1 MLKRLIDYPA
11 SHHALAWVLLLL
23 IMVMTVGP
31 ITLRPATWIGPNV
44 ERFSAFLLLG
54 ITFSLTYP
62 KRLIFVAI
70 IIIVSCG
77 LFEYAQHFMQNRH
90 ADFANFLVKIAGAAM
105 GMAGVKLLR

>member
-1 MLKRLIDYPA
+1 MKRLIDYPA
-11 SHHALAWVLLLL
+11 AHHALAWALLVM

-31 ITLRPATWIGPNV
+31 VTLRPATWIGPNV

-70 IIIVSCG
+70 IVIISCG
-77 LFEYAQHFMQNRH
+77 FFEYAQHFMQNRH
-90 ADFANFLVKIAGAAM
+90 ADIGNFLVKIAGAAI
-105 GMAGVKLLR
+105 GMAAVKWFR